1 MRPPYLLALL
11 FIFFYSCSRNKVQH
25 QVPDSV
31 VLARIGN
38 EIITVQDFIR
48 RSEYA
53 IRPDY
58 CRQDNYI
65 HKKIVLNSLIGE
77 KLLSLEEKKN
87 FINNEDIN
95 LGSYFTGRKEQSM
108 RQLFYATEFHSN
120 VVVDDQELKE
130 AFKLA
135 GRKVRMQFL
144 NLPDIEIVDKIK
156 QLDSSGVLLDSIY
169 QILWGGDAPTREM
182 TWFDRENQEIHDAVF
197 NQKIE
202 EGKMLGPFHTADNTF
217 MLLKITGWTDEIKI
231 TENDREIL
239 WKDVQ
244 DRLVEKK
251 AKKEYLSWV
260 ASLMQGKE
268 MNLNSD
274 VFYDYA
280 ENAAEYFF
288 KMDSI
293 KKNMLNQALWDDIE
307 LDTSS
312 FAINTKVDQN
322 ATILNY
328 DGEAW
333 SIKDLN
339 NALRSHPLVFRKRK
353 MNRSEFP
360 EQLRLAIADLIRD
373 MEITKQCYEK
383 GYNNHWSIDLNTAM
397 WRGSANSK
405 KYLSRMRSN
414 NNQIEDQEQ
423 WLAFMNPKIDSLQE
437 VYSDRIEINMDAFE
451 KIELTSTDMMV
462 IQRGVPYPILVPSFP
477 ILTSD
482 NKLDYGR
489 NIK

>member
-1 MRPPYLLALL
+1 
-11 FIFFYSCSRNKVQH
+11 
-25 QVPDSV
+25 
-31 VLARIGN
+31 
-38 EIITVQDFIR
+38 
-48 RSEYA
+48 
-53 IRPDY
+53 
-58 CRQDNYI
+58 
-65 HKKIVLNSLIGE
+65 
-77 KLLSLEEKKN
+77 
-87 FINNEDIN
+87 
-95 LGSYFTGRKEQSM
+95 
-108 RQLFYATEFHSN
+108 
-120 VVVDDQELKE
+120 
-130 AFKLA
+130 
-135 GRKVRMQFL
+135 
-144 NLPDIEIVDKIK
+144 
-156 QLDSSGVLLDSIY
+156 
-169 QILWGGDAPTREM
+169 
-182 TWFDRENQEIHDAVF
+182 
-197 NQKIE
+197 
-202 EGKMLGPFHTADNTF
+202 
-217 MLLKITGWTDEIKI
+217 
-231 TENDREIL
+231 
-239 WKDVQ
+239 
-244 DRLVEKK
+244 
-251 AKKEYLSWV
+251 
-260 ASLMQGKE
+260 

-312 FAINTKVDQN
+312 FTINTKVDQN

-333 SIKDLN
+333 SIEDLN